1 MRLSKSKVKADK
13 VNKERGKVM
22 ALMNMIG
29 KARVKYLAKNVRIE
43 RVRLNR
49 VYVKERSPKKSTR
62 VNLQV
67 ATH

>member
-29 KARVKYLAKNVRIE
+29 KARVKYLAKNVRIG

-49 VYVKERSPKKSTR
+49 GYGKERSPKKSTR
-62 VNLQV
+62 VNLQAV
-67 ATH
+67 TH